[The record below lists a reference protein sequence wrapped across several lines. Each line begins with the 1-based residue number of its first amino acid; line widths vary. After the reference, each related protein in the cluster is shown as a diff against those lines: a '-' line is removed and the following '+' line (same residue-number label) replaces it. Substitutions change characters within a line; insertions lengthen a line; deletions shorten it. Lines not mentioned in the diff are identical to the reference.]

1 MTDMTK
7 IPLLQMSIEDDEKGT
22 PNKNRTYTLGC
33 EDRCA
38 FLYTM
43 GAYKLEKNVLLGFE
57 PRAQG
62 ITPTCLPFTPKNE
75 KESSDSYLLKNN
87 R

>member
-1 MTDMTK
+1 
-7 IPLLQMSIEDDEKGT
+7 MSIEDDEKGT
-22 PNKNRTYTLGC
+22 PNKNRTYTLGS

-43 GAYKLEKNVLLGFE
+43 GAYKLEKIVLLGFE

-62 ITPTCLPFTPKNE
+62 YYPHMFSIYTIGH
-75 KESSDSYLLKNN
+75 KEYSNSSLY
-87 R
+87 